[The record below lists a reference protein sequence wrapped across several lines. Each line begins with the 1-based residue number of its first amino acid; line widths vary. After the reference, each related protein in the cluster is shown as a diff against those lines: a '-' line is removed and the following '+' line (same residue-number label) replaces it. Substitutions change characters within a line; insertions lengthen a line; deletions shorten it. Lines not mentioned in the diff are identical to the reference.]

1 MHRHGSQA
9 STHQAEIQ
17 CPNIDGLGPTSL
29 RRRGSSRYDM
39 RNQVNARACLMHI
52 LALPRS
58 GKQRNSGTLVALLT
72 AREGLGRWVHS
83 ETPGLRL
90 SFKYSER
97 AELFVSQ
104 EGADPR
110 QQGLGVSHVAQ
121 EQEANRPDIGRV
133 TVVDGVLD
141 LLGVQLQGE
150 QAVQQAEGSGRAPG
164 VAAHPRLHV
173 LHALIDFVYDLFP
186 S

>member
-1 MHRHGSQA
+1 MMSLTK
-9 STHQAEIQ
+9 SPMVTLS
-17 CPNIDGLGPTSL
+17 PPGLGA
-29 RRRGSSRYDM
+29 SS
-39 RNQVNARACLMHI
+39 
-52 LALPRS
+52 
-58 GKQRNSGTLVALLT
+58 

-150 QAVQQAEGSGRAPG
+150 QAVQQQKAVEGP
-164 VAAHPRLHV
+164 L
-173 LHALIDFVYDLFP
+173 ALPLIHG
-186 S
+186 STSSTHS